1 MKIRMTKSGAIVA
14 EVSVES
20 AGHLVTHLN
29 DQYHRECA
37 RAAALID
44 MGPEYPDWDQRAD
57 RANTINGNSR
67 VLRDLVSLIDLA
79 AARAG
84 FRLCI
89 GASRDHNVKKTNG
102 AGAAAEPGELS
113 ATTEVHRA

>member
-1 MKIRMTKSGAIVA
+1 MKIRFTKSGDIVA
-14 EVSVES
+14 EVSVNS
-20 AGHLVTHLN
+20 ASHLVTLLI

-44 MGPEYPDWDQRAD
+44 KGPEYTDWDQRAD
-57 RANTINGNSR
+57 QASTINGNSC
-67 VLRDLVSLIDLA
+67 VLRDLISLIDPA
-79 AARAG
+79 TSRVE

>member
-1 MKIRMTKSGAIVA
+1 MKIRMTKSGDVVA
-14 EVSVES
+14 ELSVES
-20 AGHLVTHLN
+20 AGHLVTLLI

-44 MGPEYPDWDQRAD
+44 KGPEYPDWDQRAD
-57 RANTINGNSR
+57 QASTINGNSS
-67 VLRDLVSLIDLA
+67 VLRDLISLIDLA
-79 AARAG
+79 KPRAG

-89 GASRDHNVKKTNG
+89 GSSRDRNGKKSKG

-113 ATTEVHRA
+113 ATTEAHTA

>member
-1 MKIRMTKSGAIVA
+1 MKIRTTKSGDVVA

-20 AGHLVTHLN
+20 AGHLVTHLS

-44 MGPEYPDWDQRAD
+44 KGPEFPDWDQLAD
-57 RANTINGNSR
+57 QANAINGNSR
-67 VLRDLVSLIDLA
+67 VLRDLISLIDLA
-79 AARAG
+79 TPRAG

-89 GASRDHNVKKTNG
+89 GASRDRKSKNFKSAPVTGEPAGSPQTN
-102 AGAAAEPGELS
+102 
-113 ATTEVHRA
+113 EVPTP